1 MKKSTVKKS
10 ILRIV
15 FVIIALASMQTEGF
29 AQYVEGDTASF
40 WSVTYNDWPPL
51 IGSPQRLVKA
61 TCKKAG
67 AHCYVFVEDL
77 AVQPVQAAIDTLV
90 DHFDHHWYDSLT
102 AVYGP
107 VPDVF
112 DNDPKVIILVFDETD
127 WSGYFDPGQQMPDTM
142 VYRLWERHS
151 NQKEIIYVATNSFDY
166 ADEIVSHEFGH
177 MLHWQQD
184 HSPEPI
190 ENPTKYWEEAWVD
203 EGFSTFAAIYL
214 TENIYQP
221 NVLDNQAYFTYN
233 PDIPLIYFSDYNQV
247 KLFMLFMFEHYG
259 HWDYISTLISNQLNG
274 IAGVN
279 GTLSQLGYSETF
291 DDAFEQWI
299 IANYVDDTLYAG
311 GKYAYAHYNF
321 GAACNSQT
329 HGVFPTGLIS
339 KTVNPYGADYVLFT
353 ATTPKPI
360 VLEFNGQP
368 DSKYRVDLI
377 LKNKVTNL
385 VDSVLSVPLDA
396 SNHAMIEMDSLGS
409 AYTKAVMVVMNLD
422 SAIQEGSTASYSYS
436 ATLKVGV
443 DEQNPDNQISV
454 FPNPAKE
461 KLYVVASN
469 NRPSQLEIRDVQG
482 RLLWNRPFVNTAV
495 IKLDNFAKGIYL
507 VSVVNDLGTVVKKI
521 VVE

>member
-1 MKKSTVKKS
+1 MKKPTFRKL

-15 FVIIALASMQTEGF
+15 FVIIALASIQPEGF
-29 AQYVEGDTASF
+29 AQFVESDTASF

-77 AVQPVQAAIDTLV
+77 AVQPTQAAIDTLV
-90 DHFDHHWYDSLT
+90 NHFDNHWYDSLT

-107 VPDVF
+107 IPDVF
-112 DNDPKVIILVFDETD
+112 DNDPKICILVINESD

-151 NQKEIIYVATNSFDY
+151 NQKEIIYVATDAFNY

-177 MLHWQQD
+177 LLHWQQD
-184 HSPEPI
+184 HSPEPVI
-190 ENPTKYWEEAWVD
+190 NPIKYWEDAWVD

-214 TENIYQP
+214 TENIYQH
-221 NVLDNQAYFTYN
+221 NILDNEAFFTNN
-233 PDIPLIYFSDYNQV
+233 PDIPLIYFSNYNQV
-247 KLFMLFMFEHYG
+247 KLFMLFMYEHYG
-259 HWDYISTLISNQLNG
+259 HWDYISTLISNQING
-274 IAGVN
+274 MAGVSS
-279 GTLSQLGYSETF
+279 TLSQLGYTETF
-291 DDAFEQWI
+291 DDAFEQWT

-311 GKYAYAHYNF
+311 GKYSYAHYNF
-321 GAACNSQT
+321 PAASNSAIHGA
-329 HGVFPTGLIS
+329 FPTGTMF
-339 KTVNPYGADYVLFT
+339 KTVNPYGADYVYFT

-360 VLEFNGQP
+360 VVDFTGQT

-377 LKNKVTNL
+377 LKNKVTNQ
-385 VDSVLSVPLDA
+385 VDSILSVPLDA
-396 SNHAMIEMDSLGS
+396 SNHATIEIDSLGS
-409 AYTKAVMVVMNLD
+409 AYNKVIMVVMNLD

-436 ATLKVGV
+436 ATLQVGV
-443 DEQNPDNQISV
+443 DEQKLNNHISI
-454 FPNPAKE
+454 FPNPATE

-469 NRPSQLEIRDVQG
+469 NRPSQLEIRDAQG
-482 RLLWNRPFVNTAV
+482 RLLWKQSFVNSA
-495 IKLDNFAKGIYL
+495 ILKLDDFAQGIYL
-507 VSVVNDLGTVVKKI
+507 VSVVNDLGTIVEKI